1 MEEVEKMSDDEF
13 VDYLRKVLSEDKKN
27 SQIDLYSLLEKAYSI
42 IKKNPAINI
51 DLNNYREIVKGKRVS
66 ICYDGHYYFL
76 LPIIIGKPFAP
87 SLKIEEL
94 LDTFEDHERNI

>member
-1 MEEVEKMSDDEF
+1 MEAVEKKSNAEF
-13 VDYLRKVLSEDKKN
+13 VDYLRKVLSEDRKN
-27 SQIDLYSLLEKAYSI
+27 SQIDLYPLLKRAYSI

-76 LPIIIGKPFAP
+76 LPIINGKPFAP
-87 SLKIEEL
+87 SLTKEEL
-94 LDTFEDHERNI
+94 LDIFKDLESNV